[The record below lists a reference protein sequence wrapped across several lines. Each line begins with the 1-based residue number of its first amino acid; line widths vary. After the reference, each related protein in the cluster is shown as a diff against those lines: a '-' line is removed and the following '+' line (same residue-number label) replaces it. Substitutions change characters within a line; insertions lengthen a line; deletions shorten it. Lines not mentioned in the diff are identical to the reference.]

1 MSLNTNFNVNPYY
14 DDFDEAKKFLRLLF
28 KPGYAV
34 QARELTQLQT
44 LLQNQIGRF
53 GDNIF
58 KNGSIVT
65 GGQTFLQDATYLKLD
80 TDYAGTA
87 VIANNFNG
95 LTVTNLAGTKRGEVI
110 VAYDANAGTGDPK
123 TLLVKQLY
131 GTAFASGETITTV
144 ETAPSFANVSTSGVG
159 TGQTFSVNDGVF
171 YYDGF
176 FIKNDAQTI
185 ATSKYNNITANARI
199 GFEITESIPVYT
211 QDTSLLDPAQDASN
225 FQAPGSDRY
234 KIELVLATRALDSTD
249 DTQFIELARVEN
261 GQLIYSVKYPL
272 YAELEATLARRTY
285 DESGNYTVR
294 PFKLALQT
302 SSSNTANAQIILSP
316 GKAYVYGYEYETI
329 APTTITVSKPR
340 TTDSL
345 NNKRITADYGYYVY
359 SNTHFG
365 SLPINSLQTVDLHC
379 VPNSVI
385 NVATTATIVNT
396 KIGTARVKS
405 ISYETASNTSNSAT
419 YEYRTYL
426 FDVNVGS
433 IIGGNVVVAGSNTSY
448 IQLANSVTGSQL
460 YSTANSAY
468 AGAKFRIITGPGS
481 GETPKT
487 ITNYNGAT
495 QTIQLSAP
503 FITTPTALSNWSIDF
518 EFAETESFVITEA
531 TTRKAAADIAPASK
545 DYASTYQDTVISDST
560 LEPLIFNL
568 GQKYVAQN
576 TIADFSYN
584 YKRLYE
590 SQAFSSGVS
599 PTLATGT
606 GESISSANT
615 TNSELENYQIVVK
628 TADTSNVYKVGQII
642 PNNLYTVDTGTKKI
656 TITNGTDLVA
666 NITAVIISS
675 NPAVKSK
682 TYVGANTTVQTSGGT
697 SIFANNGVILYK
709 TQGQTHIMANTI
721 IKTPDTPQSL
731 FVSDVVG
738 LVSVL
743 DFNGNQITVANASS
757 AIDVTTRYTLDFGQ
771 KDSFYDHASIK
782 LRPGYSAPV
791 GPLVVKYNAFNSS
804 GAGYFSVDSYLGYY
818 ESIPTYYSQVNGTT
832 YELRDCLDF
841 RPVRAV
847 PTSPTT
853 ANTVT
858 FDVDSTTTGPKIPK
872 NGSDIVLDYQYYL
885 PRIDKVALN
894 KNKTFEVIKGI
905 PSLTPVEPRDKDG
918 AMTMY
923 ILNQPAYT
931 ANTSDIQVQYIDNR
945 RYTMKDIGSL
955 DKRIGNLEY
964 YTSLTLLEQSTIN
977 KQDLTILDST
987 NLPRFKNGILV
998 DSFKGHSVADVGA
1011 NDYKAAIDPTYQELR
1026 PSFNISSH
1034 LLTFSA
1040 ANSSNYTLNG
1050 PLLTANATH
1059 SLFVN
1064 QNKASKSLNINPF
1077 NVTNYL
1083 GKIQLDPASDVWID
1097 TNKQPDVLVNLQ
1109 GDKDAWNL
1117 ITQNVYNYEWGDWN
1131 TYWSGTN
1138 ISGAVA
1144 SDATLFGGR
1153 GRQAT
1158 GTQYITTS
1166 NAQTRSGVLSTVV
1179 PSTITQSLGDRV
1191 VDVSIIPYMRN
1202 RGVLFVG
1209 SDFKP
1214 TTTLYS
1220 FFDNTDINK
1229 YVARANKFTLA
1240 SNNLNYKVAIGSP
1253 ETVNV
1258 RNTAT
1263 STTNA
1268 TAFVVR
1274 TSNTE
1279 VFVVN
1284 LSPSTA
1290 LNGATMNLVGQSS
1303 GTNYKINGYDHYSGS
1318 AVSATP
1324 STIVLSVDATSA
1336 NNTSTYAGLPIYIVS
1351 GTGAGQVAT
1360 VSSYTSGT
1368 RTINI
1373 VGTWTT
1379 TPDATSFYSI
1389 GNLTTTQ
1396 AGDIA
1401 GVFNIPTGTFRIGEK
1416 NFRLNDSSTGDIPS
1430 SSTNGDAT
1438 FYAQGILEKTENTII
1453 STTVPTIQRAA
1464 VTDNRVVSSTTS
1476 REVVTGYY
1484 DPLAQTFLVSSQN
1497 YPQGIFLSK
1506 LRFCFKSKDDT
1517 QPVTLQIR
1525 PAVNGYPSS
1534 STIYPYSTVVLSPDK
1549 VKTTS
1554 SPSLADA
1561 DSNKYTEFVFDAP
1574 IYLQPGEHAF
1584 TLISNS
1590 LKYEVWAAEIGKLDV
1605 VAGKQISEQPYGGSL
1620 FLSQNGSTWTAD
1632 QNSDMMFQLYRYT
1645 FDTTTPTIAQ
1655 FNVTAPASN
1664 TPFDLTSLMATDVVL
1679 PNTSIAYTFNSE
1691 KSTGGM
1697 TGFQTIT
1704 PLTDY
1709 PMTDGYGRRVLNPA
1723 TGNLSFSVKATISTL
1738 NADVSPFIDI
1748 TRYGMLAIENII
1760 NDLPLSNSQITLT
1773 SGGTG
1778 YSTNANATVTI
1789 SAPTGSSGTQ
1799 ATAAAVV
1806 TNNVVTS
1813 IYLTNAGSGYE
1824 TSPTITLTD
1833 ANTTPGSG
1841 ATITYNGEDKKSG
1854 GNSNVRYIT
1863 RRITL
1868 ADGFDSGDLRVY
1880 LTAYKPTGSNIR
1892 VYYKLLSLSDPDNF
1906 EDKSYQL
1913 MTEIGNANF
1922 VSTNPSDY
1930 RELSFAP
1937 GSGGVA
1943 NNSVSYTSGS
1953 TSFSKFKTFSI
1964 KIVMTGTDTTDVP
1977 KIRDFRSIALPTG
1990 N

>member
-58 KNGSIVT
+58 KNGSLVT

-80 TDYAGTA
+80 TDYSGTA
-87 VIANNFNG
+87 VVATNFNG
-95 LTVTNLAGTKRGEVI
+95 LTITNSAGTKRGEVI
-110 VAYDANAGTGDPK
+110 VAYDANPGTGDPK

-131 GTAFASGETITTV
+131 GDAFTSGETIKTV
-144 ETAPSFANVSTSGVG
+144 EAAPSFANVSTSGVG
-159 TGQTFSVNDGVF
+159 TGQTFSINDGVF

-185 ATSKYNNITANARI
+185 ATSKYNNATANARI
-199 GFEITESIPVYT
+199 GFEISESIPVYT

-234 KIELVLATRALDSTD
+234 KIDLILATRALDSTD

-261 GQLIYSVKYPL
+261 GQLTYSVKYPL

-302 SSSNTANAQIILSP
+302 SSSNTANAQVILSP

-329 APTTITVSKPR
+329 APSTITFAKPR
-340 TTDSL
+340 TTDSVT
-345 NNKRITADYGYYVY
+345 NKRITADYGYYVY

-365 SLPINSLQTVDLHC
+365 TFPINTLDTIDLHC

-385 NVATTATIVNT
+385 NVATTASITNT
-396 KIGTARVKS
+396 KIGTARVRS
-405 ISYETASNTSNSAT
+405 ISYETAANTSNSAT

-433 IIGGNVVVAGSNTSY
+433 ITGGNVVVAGTNTGY
-448 IQLANSVTGSQL
+448 VQIANSVTGSQL

-468 AGAKFRIITGPGS
+468 TGAKFRILTGPGA

-495 QTIQLSAP
+495 QTIQLSGP
-503 FITTPTALSNWSIDF
+503 FVTTPNSLSNWSIDF
-518 EFAETESFVITEA
+518 EFAEVESMAVTSG
-531 TTRKAAADIAPASK
+531 TTRLAASDIAPPSK
-545 DYASTYQDTVISDST
+545 DFASTYDDAVIADSS
-560 LEPLIFNL
+560 LEPLIFDL
-568 GQKYVAQN
+568 GQKYVSQN
-576 TIADFSYN
+576 TISNFSYS

-599 PTLATGT
+599 PTLSTGT
-606 GESISSANT
+606 GESIAAASS
-615 TNSELENYQIVVK
+615 TNSELEKYRIVV
-628 TADTSNVYKVGQII
+628 TNAGTSSYKVGQII
-642 PNNLYTVDTGTKKI
+642 SNDLYSVDTGTKRI
-656 TITNGTDLVA
+656 TVTNGGSMTA
-666 NITAVIISS
+666 NIIAVIDSS
-675 NPAVKSK
+675 NPAVKGK
-682 TYVGANTTVQTSGGT
+682 TYVGANATVQTSGGT
-697 SIFANNGVILYK
+697 SIFANNGVILYA
-709 TQGQTHIMANTI
+709 TQGQTHIMANTVV
-721 IKTPDTPQSL
+721 KAPDTPQSL
-731 FVSDVVG
+731 FVPDVIQ

-743 DFNGNQITVANASS
+743 DFNGTQITTANATT
-757 AIDVTTRYTLDFGQ
+757 ATDVTSRYVLDPGQ
-771 KDSFYDHASIK
+771 KDSYYDHAAIK
-782 LRPGYSAPV
+782 LRPGYSAPT
-791 GPLVVKYNAFNSS
+791 GPLVVKYNAFSSS

-818 ESIPTYYSQVNGTT
+818 ESIPTYYSQINGKT
-832 YELRDCLDF
+832 YPLRDSLDF
-841 RPVRAV
+841 RPVRKI
-847 PTSPTT
+847 PTSAAT

-858 FDVDSTTTGPKIPK
+858 FDVDSTTTGPKIPE
-872 NGSDIVLDYQYYL
+872 NGSDIILNYQYYL

-894 KNKTFEVIKGI
+894 KNKTFEVIQGI
-905 PSLTPVEPRDKDG
+905 PALDPVEPKDKDG
-918 AMTMY
+918 SMTMY
-923 ILNQPAYT
+923 ILREPAYT
-931 ANTSDIQVQYIDNR
+931 ANTSDINVQYIDNR

-964 YTSLTLLEQSTIN
+964 YTSLSLLEQSAFN

-987 NLPRFKNGILV
+987 NLPRFKNGIVV
-998 DSFKGHSVADVGA
+998 DSFKGHSVADVGS
-1011 NDYKAAIDPTYQELR
+1011 NEYQAAIDPTGQELR
-1026 PSFNISSH
+1026 PSFNITSQ
-1034 LLTFSA
+1034 LLTFSS
-1040 ANSSNYTLNG
+1040 ANSTNYTLNG

-1059 SLFVN
+1059 TLFVD
-1064 QNKASKSLNINPF
+1064 QNKASKAININPF

-1097 TNKQPDVLVNLQ
+1097 TQKQPDVLVNLQ

-1117 ITQNVYNYEWGDWN
+1117 ILKNAYSYEWGDWN
-1131 TYWSGTN
+1131 TYWSGTT
-1138 ISGAVA
+1138 ISGANEYYG
-1144 SDATLFGGR
+1144 TLNGGW
-1153 GRQAT
+1153 GRVSY
-1158 GTQYITTS
+1158 GTQYTTTTQD
-1166 NAQTRSGVLSTVV
+1166 QTRSGVLSTVV

-1191 VDVSIIPYMRN
+1191 VDVSIIPYMRT
-1202 RGVLFVG
+1202 RSVLFTG

-1240 SNNLNYKVAIGSP
+1240 SNNLKYNTAIGSP
-1253 ETVNV
+1253 ETVIV
-1258 RNTAT
+1258 SNTAT

-1284 LSPSTA
+1284 LNPSSA
-1290 LNGATMNLVGQSS
+1290 LNGATMNLVGQST
-1303 GTNYKINGYDHYSGS
+1303 GTNYKINGYDHYSGTVS
-1318 AVSATP
+1318 SATS
-1324 STIVLSVDATSA
+1324 STVVLSVDAASA
-1336 NNTSTYAGLPIYIVS
+1336 NNTSAYAGLPIYIVS

-1360 VSSYTSGT
+1360 ISTYTPAT
-1368 RTINI
+1368 RTVNL
-1373 VGTWTT
+1373 VGTWTI
-1379 TPDATSFYSI
+1379 TPDSTSFYSI

-1401 GVFNIPTGTFRIGEK
+1401 GVFTIPNSTFRIGEK
-1416 NFRLNDSSTGDIPS
+1416 NFRLIDTQTGDIPS
-1430 SSTNGDAT
+1430 SATNGDAT
-1438 FYAQGILEKTENTII
+1438 YYAQGILEKTENTII

-1476 REVVTGYY
+1476 RTVVTGYY

-1549 VKTTS
+1549 VKVS
-1554 SPSLADA
+1554 QSPDLNDA
-1561 DSNKYTEFVFDAP
+1561 TKYTEFVFDAP

-1584 TLISNS
+1584 TVISNS
-1590 LKYEVWAAEIGKLDV
+1590 LKYEIWAAEIGKLDV

-1632 QNSDMMFQLYRYT
+1632 QNSDLMFQLYRYT
-1645 FDTTTPTIAQ
+1645 FSTSPTIAQ
-1655 FNVTAPASN
+1655 FNVTAPSSN
-1664 TPFDLTSLMATDVVL
+1664 VAMDLVQIMSTDIVL
-1679 PNTSIAYTFNSE
+1679 PNTSISYTFNSE
-1691 KSTGGM
+1691 KATGGM
-1697 TGFQTIT
+1697 TGYRNIT

-1723 TGNLSFSVKATISTL
+1723 NGNSTFTVKATMATANPDI
-1738 NADVSPFIDI
+1738 SPFIDI
-1748 TRYGMLAIENII
+1748 TRYGILAVENII
-1760 NDLPLSNSQITLT
+1760 NNLPLSNSQISIT
-1773 SGGTG
+1773 SGGTA
-1778 YSTNANATVTI
+1778 YSTNANAVVSI
-1789 SAPTGSSGTQ
+1789 TGGGGSG

-1806 TNNVVTS
+1806 TGNVVTS

-1833 ANTTPGSG
+1833 ANTTPGTG
-1841 ATITYNGEDKKSG
+1841 CTITYNGEDKKSG
-1854 GNSNVRYIT
+1854 GNANVRYMT

-1880 LTAYKPTGSNIR
+1880 LTAYKPSGSNIR
-1892 VYYKLLSLSDPDNF
+1892 VYYKLLSTSDIDTF
-1906 EDKSYQL
+1906 ENKSYQL
-1913 MTEIGNANF
+1913 MTEIGNTNF
-1922 VSTNPSDY
+1922 VSNNPGDY

-1943 NNSVSYTSGS
+1943 NNSVTYTSGS
-1953 TSFSKFKTFSI
+1953 TSYSKFKTFSI
-1964 KIVMTGTDTTDVP
+1964 KIVMSGTDTTDVP
-1977 KIRDFRSIALPTG
+1977 KVRDLRAIALPSGT
-1990 N
+1990 

>member
-14 DDFDEAKKFLRLLF
+14 DDFDETKKFLRLLF

-80 TDYAGTA
+80 SDYSGSAI
-87 VIANNFNG
+87 VANNFNG
-95 LTVTNLAGTKRGEVI
+95 LTITNLSGTKRGEVI
-110 VAYDANAGTGDPK
+110 VAYDSNAGTGDPK

-144 ETAPSFANVSTSGVG
+144 ENAPSFANISTSGVG
-159 TGQTFSVNDGVF
+159 TGQTFSVNEGVF

-185 ATSKYNNITANARI
+185 ATSKYNNATANARI

-261 GQLIYSVKYPL
+261 GQLTYSVKYPL

-294 PFKLALQT
+294 PFKLALET
-302 SSSNTANAQIILSP
+302 SSSNTANINVILSP

-329 APTTITVSKPR
+329 SPTTITFSKPR
-340 TTDSL
+340 TTESI
-345 NNKRITADYGYYVY
+345 NNKRLTADYGYYVY
-359 SNTHFG
+359 SNTHYG
-365 SLPINSLQTVDLHC
+365 SFPINSLQTIDLHC

-385 NVATTATIVNT
+385 NVSTTATITNT
-396 KIGTARVKS
+396 KIGTARVRS
-405 ISYETASNTSNSAT
+405 ISYETASNTSNSST

-433 IIGGNVVVAGSNTSY
+433 IRGGNVVAAGTNTGY
-448 IQLANSVTGSQL
+448 IQIANSVTGSQL

-468 AGAKFRIITGPGS
+468 LGAKFRIITGPGA

-487 ITNYNGAT
+487 IINYNGAT
-495 QTIQLSAP
+495 QTIQLSDP
-503 FITTPTALSNWSIDF
+503 YVTTPNALSNWSIDF
-518 EFAETESFVITEA
+518 EFAQVESLAVTSS
-531 TTRKAAADIAPASK
+531 TTRLAAADIAPASK
-545 DYASTYQDTVISDST
+545 DYASTYQDSIISDT
-560 LEPLIFNL
+560 NLEPLIFDV
-568 GQKYVAQN
+568 GQAYVAQN
-576 TIADFSYN
+576 TIADFSFSF
-584 YKRLYE
+584 KRLYE
-590 SQAFSSGVS
+590 AQAFGSGIS
-599 PTLATGT
+599 PALSTGT
-606 GESISSANT
+606 GETLSSAT
-615 TNSELENYQIVVK
+615 TTSTKNENYQIVV
-628 TADTSNVYKVGQII
+628 TSVGTSPYTVGQII
-642 PNNLYTVDTGTKKI
+642 PSNLFTVDTGTKQI
-656 TITNGTDLVA
+656 TVTNGGSMTA
-666 NITAVIISS
+666 NITAVLSGS

-682 TYVGANTTVQTSGGT
+682 TYVGANATVQTSGGT
-697 SIFANNGVILYK
+697 SIFANNGVILYA

-721 IKTPDTPQSL
+721 VKTPDTPQSL
-731 FVSDVVG
+731 FVPDVIE

-743 DFNGNQITVANASS
+743 DFNNTTITTANA
-757 AIDVTTRYTLDFGQ
+757 ATATDVTSRYTLDVGQ
-771 KDSFYDHASIK
+771 RDSFYDHAAIK

-791 GPLVVKYNAFNSS
+791 GPLVVKFNAFSPAT

-818 ESIPTYYSQVNGTT
+818 ESIPTYSSKVNGKT
-832 YELRDCLDF
+832 YKLRDCLDY
-841 RPVRAV
+841 RPVRTI
-847 PTSPTT
+847 PTSATT

-858 FDVDSTTTGPKIPK
+858 FDVSSTTTGPKIPK
-872 NGSDIVLDYQYYL
+872 NGSDILLDYQYYL
-885 PRIDKVALN
+885 PRIDKIALN

-905 PSLTPVEPRDKDG
+905 PSLTPVEPKDKDG
-918 AMTMY
+918 SMTMY
-923 ILNQPAYT
+923 VLGEPAYT
-931 ANTSDIQVQYIDNR
+931 ANTSDIQVRYIDNR
-945 RYTMKDIGSL
+945 RYTMRDIGDIS
-955 DKRIGNLEY
+955 KRVENLEY
-964 YTSLTLLEQSTIN
+964 YTSLSLLEQSAFN

-987 NLPRFKNGILV
+987 NLPRFKNGIVV

-1011 NDYKAAIDPTYQELR
+1011 NEYKAAIDPQIQELR

-1050 PLLTANATH
+1050 PLLTSNATH

-1064 QNKASKSLNINPF
+1064 QNKASKAININPF

-1097 TNKQPDVLVNLQ
+1097 TQKQPDVLVNLQ

-1117 ITQNVYNYEWGDWN
+1117 ITRNAYNYEWGDWS
-1131 TYWSGTN
+1131 TYWSGQTTVG
-1138 ISGAVA
+1138 GAVRGVGGWINGG
-1144 SDATLFGGR
+1144 SGGATWV
-1153 GRQAT
+1153 Q
-1158 GTQYITTS
+1158 TQYTTTTA
-1166 NAQTRSGVLSTVV
+1166 AQTRSGVLSTVV
-1179 PSTITQSLGDRV
+1179 PATITQSLGDRI

-1202 RGVLFVG
+1202 RSVLFVG

-1240 SNNLNYKVAIGSP
+1240 LNNLKYQASIGSP
-1253 ETVNV
+1253 ETVRV
-1258 RNTAT
+1258 SNTAT

-1268 TAFVVR
+1268 TALVVR

-1284 LSPSTA
+1284 LNPSTA
-1290 LNGATMNLVGQSS
+1290 LNGATMNLVGQTT
-1303 GTNYKINGYDHYSGS
+1303 GTNYKINGYDHYSGT
-1318 AVSATP
+1318 AVSATS

-1360 VSSYTSGT
+1360 ISSYTSAT

-1396 AGDIA
+1396 TGDVA
-1401 GVFNIPTGTFRIGEK
+1401 GVFNIPSGTFRIGEK
-1416 NFRLNDSSTGDIPS
+1416 NFRLIDNQTGDIPS

-1464 VTDNRVVSSTTS
+1464 VTDSRVVSSTTS
-1476 REVVTGYY
+1476 RDVVVGYY

-1506 LRFCFKSKDDT
+1506 LRLCFKSKDDT

-1534 STIYPYSTVVLSPDK
+1534 SVIYPYSTVVLSPDK
-1549 VKTTS
+1549 VKITQ
-1554 SPSLADA
+1554 SPDLNDA
-1561 DSNKYTEFVFDAP
+1561 NKYTEFVFDAP
-1574 IYLQPGEHAF
+1574 IYLQPGEHTF
-1584 TLISNS
+1584 TVISNS
-1590 LKYEVWAAEIGKLDV
+1590 LKYEIWAAEIGKLDV

-1632 QNSDMMFQLYRYT
+1632 QNSDLMFQLYRYT
-1645 FDTTTPTIAQ
+1645 FDTVNPTIAQ
-1655 FNVTAPASN
+1655 FNVTAPTSN
-1664 TPFDLTSLMATDVVL
+1664 TPFDLTQLMATDVVL
-1679 PNTSIAYTFNSE
+1679 PNTSVTYTFNSE

-1704 PLTDY
+1704 PSTDY
-1709 PMTDGYGRRVLNPA
+1709 PMTDGYGRRVLNPT
-1723 TGNLSFSVKATISTL
+1723 TGNLSFSVKATIATL
-1738 NADVSPFIDI
+1738 NADISPFLDI
-1748 TRYGMLAIENII
+1748 TRYGIIAVENII
-1760 NDLPLSNSQITLT
+1760 SNLPLSNSQITLV

-1778 YSTNANATVTI
+1778 YSTNANAVVTI
-1789 SAPTGSSGTQ
+1789 TGGGGSG

-1813 IYLTNAGSGYE
+1813 IYLTNSGSGYE

-1833 ANTTPGSG
+1833 ANTTPGTG
-1841 ATITYNGEDKKSG
+1841 CTITYNGEDKKSG
-1854 GNSNVRYIT
+1854 GNADVRYIT
-1863 RRITL
+1863 RRVTL

-1880 LTAYKPTGSNIR
+1880 LTAYKPSGSNIR
-1892 VYYKLLSLSDPDNF
+1892 VYYKLLSTSDIDTF
-1906 EDKSYQL
+1906 ENKSYQL

-1922 VSTNPSDY
+1922 ISNSPSDY

-1937 GSGGVA
+1937 GLGGTA
-1943 NNSVSYTSGS
+1943 NNSVSYTSGT
-1953 TSFSKFKTFSI
+1953 TSYSKFKTFSI
-1964 KIVMTGTDTTDVP
+1964 KIVMTGTDTTNVP
-1977 KIRDFRSIALPTG
+1977 KVRDLRAIALPSG
-1990 N
+1990 I

>member
-14 DDFDEAKKFLRLLF
+14 DDFDEGKKFLRLLF

-58 KNGSIVT
+58 KNGSLVT

-87 VIANNFNG
+87 VVAKNFNG
-95 LTVTNLAGTKRGEVI
+95 LTITNISGTKRGEVI
-110 VAYDANAGTGDPK
+110 VTYDINSGTNPAEPK

-131 GTAFASGETITTV
+131 GTPFTSGETIKTV

-159 TGQTFSVNDGVF
+159 TGQTFSINSGVF

-185 ATSKYNNITANARI
+185 ATSKYNNTTANARI

-234 KIELVLATRALDSTD
+234 KIDLVLASRSLTSTD

-261 GQLIYSVKYPL
+261 GQLTYSVKYPL

-294 PFKLALQT
+294 PFKLALET
-302 SSSNTANAQIILSP
+302 SSSNTANVNVILSP

-329 APTTITVSKPR
+329 SPTTITLSKPR
-340 TTDSL
+340 TTDFV

-359 SNTHFG
+359 SNTHYG
-365 SLPINSLQTVDLHC
+365 SFPINSLQTVDLHC

-385 NVATTATIVNT
+385 NVATTATITNT

-405 ISYETASNTSNSAT
+405 ISYDTAANTSNSST
-419 YEYRTYL
+419 YQYRTYL

-433 IIGGNVVVAGSNTSY
+433 IIGGNVVVAGTNTGY
-448 IQLANSVTGSQL
+448 VQLANSVTGSQL

-468 AGAKFRIITGPGS
+468 VGATFRIITGPGA
-481 GETPKT
+481 GETPKI

-495 QTIQLSAP
+495 QTIKLSDP
-503 FITTPTALSNWSIDF
+503 YLTTPNASSNWSIDF
-518 EFAETESFVITEA
+518 EFNDVESMAITSS
-531 TTRKAAADIAPASK
+531 TTRLAAADIAPPSK
-545 DYASTYQDTVISDST
+545 DYASTYEDTIVLDST

-568 GQKYVAQN
+568 GQSYVAQN
-576 TIADFSYN
+576 TIADFSYS

-590 SQAFSSGVS
+590 SQSFGSGVS
-599 PTLATGT
+599 PVLGVGT
-606 GESISSANT
+606 GETISSANT
-615 TNSELENYQIVVK
+615 TTTKNENYQIVV
-628 TADTSNVYKVGQII
+628 TSVGSSPYTIGQII
-642 PNNLYTVDTGTKKI
+642 PANLFTVDTGTKQI
-656 TITNGTDLVA
+656 TVTNGGSMAA
-666 NITAVIISS
+666 NVTAVINAS
-675 NPAVKSK
+675 NPSVKSK
-682 TYVGANTTVQTSGGT
+682 QYVGANPTVQTSGGT
-697 SIFANNGVILYK
+697 SIFANNGVILYAS
-709 TQGQTHIMANTI
+709 QGQTHIMANTVV
-721 IKTPDTPQSL
+721 KTPDTPQSL
-731 FVSDVVG
+731 FVPDVIQI
-738 LVSVL
+738 VSIL
-743 DFNGNQITVANASS
+743 DFNNSAITVANSAT
-757 AIDVTTRYTLDFGQ
+757 AIDVTTRYTLDVGQ
-771 KDSFYDHASIK
+771 KDSFYDHAAIK
-782 LRPGYSAPV
+782 LRPGYAAPV
-791 GPLVVKYNAFNSS
+791 GPLVVKFNSFS
-804 GAGYFSVDSYLGYY
+804 SATGGGYFSVDSYLGYY
-818 ESIPTYYSQVNGTT
+818 DSIPTYISKVNGKT
-832 YELRDCLDF
+832 YYLRDCLDY
-841 RPVRAV
+841 RPVRTI
-847 PTSPTT
+847 PTSAAT

-858 FDVDSTTTGPKIPK
+858 FNVVSSTTGPQIPD

-894 KNKTFEVIKGI
+894 KNRTFEVIKGI
-905 PSLTPVEPRDKDG
+905 PSLTPVEPKDKDG
-918 AMTMY
+918 SMTMY
-923 ILNQPAYT
+923 ILREPAYT
-931 ANTSDIQVQYIDNR
+931 ANTSDINVQYIDNR
-945 RYTMKDIGSL
+945 RYTMRDIGDIS
-955 DKRIGNLEY
+955 KRVENLEY
-964 YTSLTLLEQSTIN
+964 YTSLSLLEQSAFN

-987 NLPRFKNGILV
+987 NLPRFKNGIVV

-1011 NDYKAAIDPTYQELR
+1011 NDYKASIDPQIHELR

-1040 ANSSNYTLNG
+1040 ANSSNYMLNG
-1050 PLLTANATH
+1050 PLLTSNATH

-1064 QNKASKSLNINPF
+1064 QNKASKSININPF

-1097 TNKQPDVLVNLQ
+1097 TTKQPDVLVNLQ

-1117 ITQNVYNYEWGDWN
+1117 ILKDAYNYEWGDWN
-1131 TYWSGTN
+1131 TYWTGTSV
-1138 ISGAVA
+1138 SGANQFYG
-1144 SDATLFGGR
+1144 TLNGGW
-1153 GRQAT
+1153 ALVSY
-1158 GTQYITTS
+1158 GTQYTTTTQ
-1166 NAQTRSGVLSTVV
+1166 NQTRSGVLSTVV

-1202 RGVLFVG
+1202 RSVLFVG

-1240 SNNLNYKVAIGSP
+1240 SNNLKYNTAIGSP
-1253 ETVNV
+1253 ETVIV
-1258 RNTAT
+1258 SNTAT

-1268 TAFVVR
+1268 TAFAVR

-1279 VFVVN
+1279 IFVVN
-1284 LSPSTA
+1284 LNPSSA
-1290 LNGATMNLVGQSS
+1290 LNGATMNLVGQST

-1318 AVSATP
+1318 AVSATS
-1324 STIVLSVDATSA
+1324 STIVLSVDAGSA

-1360 VSSYTSGT
+1360 ISTYTAAT
-1368 RTINI
+1368 RTVNL

-1396 AGDIA
+1396 AGDVA

-1416 NFRLNDSSTGDIPS
+1416 NFRLIDNQTGDIPS

-1438 FYAQGILEKTENTII
+1438 YYAQGILEKTENTII

-1476 REVVTGYY
+1476 RTVVTGYY

-1506 LRFCFKSKDDT
+1506 LRLCFKSKDDT

-1534 STIYPYSTVVLSPDK
+1534 SVIYPYSTVVLSPDK
-1549 VKTTS
+1549 VKVTQ
-1554 SPSLADA
+1554 SPDLN
-1561 DSNKYTEFVFDAP
+1561 DSTKYTEFVFDAP

-1584 TLISNS
+1584 TVISNS

-1645 FDTTTPTIAQ
+1645 FDTVTPTVAQ

-1664 TPFDLTSLMATDVVL
+1664 TPFDLTQLIASDVVL
-1679 PNTSIAYTFNSE
+1679 PNTSITYTFNSE
-1691 KSTGGM
+1691 ESTGGM

-1704 PLTDY
+1704 PSTDY
-1709 PMTDGYGRRVLNPA
+1709 PMTDGYGRRVLNPT
-1723 TGNLSFSVKATISTL
+1723 TGNLSFSVKATIVTI
-1738 NADVSPFIDI
+1738 NPDISPFMDI
-1748 TRYGMLAIENII
+1748 TRYGLIAVENII
-1760 NDLPLSNSQITLT
+1760 TNLPLSNSQITLA

-1778 YSTNANATVTI
+1778 YSTNANAIVTI
-1789 SAPTGSSGTQ
+1789 TGGGGSG

-1813 IYLTNAGSGYE
+1813 IYLTASGSGYE

-1833 ANTTPGSG
+1833 ANTTPGTG
-1841 ATITYNGEDKKSG
+1841 CTITYNGEDRKSG
-1854 GNSNVRYIT
+1854 GNSDVRYIT
-1863 RRITL
+1863 RRVTL

-1892 VYYKLLSLSDPDNF
+1892 VYYKLLSTSDIDTF
-1906 EDKSYQL
+1906 ENKSYQL
-1913 MTEIGNANF
+1913 MTELGNANF
-1922 VSTNPSDY
+1922 VSNNPGDY

-1937 GSGGVA
+1937 GLNGTA
-1943 NNSVSYTSGS
+1943 NNSVSYTSG
-1953 TSFSKFKTFSI
+1953 TTAFTKFRTFSI
-1964 KIVMTGTDTTDVP
+1964 KIVMTGTNTTDVP
-1977 KIRDFRSIALPTG
+1977 KVRDFRAIALPSG
-1990 N
+1990 V

>member
-14 DDFDEAKKFLRLLF
+14 DDFDETKKFLRLLF

-44 LLQNQIGRF
+44 LLQNQINRF

-58 KNGSIVT
+58 QNGSIVT

-80 TDYAGTA
+80 TDYSGVA
-87 VIANNFNG
+87 VDALAFNG
-95 LTVTNLAGTKRGEVI
+95 LTITNLAGTKRGEVI
-110 VAYDANAGTGDPK
+110 ISYDANAGTGDPK

-131 GTAFASGETITTV
+131 GAPFASGETITTV
-144 ETAPSFANVSTSGVG
+144 ESAPAYANVSTSGVG
-159 TGQTFSVNDGVF
+159 TGQTFSINEGVF

-185 ATSKYNNITANARI
+185 ATSKYNNTTANARI
-199 GFEITESIPVYT
+199 GFEITESTVVYSE
-211 QDTSLLDPAQDASN
+211 DTSLLDPAQDASN

-234 KIELVLATRALDSTD
+234 KIQLVLATRSLTSTD
-249 DTQFIELARVEN
+249 DSQFIELARVEN
-261 GQLIYSVKYPL
+261 GQLTYSVKYPL

-294 PFKLALQT
+294 PFKLALET
-302 SSSNTANAQIILSP
+302 SSSNTANVNVILSP

-329 APTTITVSKPR
+329 APTTITFSKPR
-340 TTDSL
+340 TTDTL
-345 NNKRITADYGYYVY
+345 ANKRISSDYGYYVY

-385 NVATTATIVNT
+385 NVATTATITNT
-396 KIGTARVKS
+396 KIGTARIKS

-433 IIGGNVVVAGSNTSY
+433 ITGGNVVVAGSNTGY

-468 AGAKFRIITGPGS
+468 TGAKFRIITGPGA

-495 QTIQLSAP
+495 QTIQLSDP
-503 FITTPTALSNWSIDF
+503 FVTTPNALSNWSIDF
-518 EFAETESFVITEA
+518 EFAETESFAITSG
-531 TTRKAAADIAPASK
+531 TSRLAAADIAPSSK
-545 DYASTYQDTVISDST
+545 DYASTYQDTIISDST
-560 LEPLIFNL
+560 LEPLIFDL
-568 GQKYVAQN
+568 GQQYVAQN
-576 TIADFSYN
+576 TIADFSYS

-599 PTLATGT
+599 PTLSTGT
-606 GESISSANT
+606 GESISSAT
-615 TNSELENYQIVVK
+615 STNSELENYQIVV
-628 TADTSNVYKVGQII
+628 TNPGSSSYTIGQII
-642 PNNLYTVDTGTKKI
+642 PNNLYSVDTGTKKI
-656 TITNGTDLVA
+656 TVTNGGSMTA
-666 NITAVIISS
+666 NITAVIDSS
-675 NPAVKSK
+675 NPAVKGK
-682 TYVGANTTVQTSGGT
+682 TYVAANATVQTSGGT

-731 FVSDVVG
+731 FVPDVIG

-757 AIDVTTRYTLDFGQ
+757 AIDVTTRYTLDVGQ

-791 GPLVVKYNAFNSS
+791 GPLVVKYNAFSSS

-818 ESIPTYYSQVNGTT
+818 ESIPAYNSQISGKV

-858 FDVDSTTTGPKIPK
+858 FDVDSTTTGPKIPE

-918 AMTMY
+918 SMTMY
-923 ILNQPAYT
+923 ILREPAYT

-1011 NDYKAAIDPTYQELR
+1011 NDYKAAIDPTGQELR

-1040 ANSSNYTLNG
+1040 ANSTNYTLNG

-1059 SLFVN
+1059 NLFVD
-1064 QNKASKSLNINPF
+1064 QNKASKAININPF

-1117 ITQNVYNYEWGDWN
+1117 ILKDAYSYEWGDWN
-1131 TYWSGTN
+1131 TYWSGTSV
-1138 ISGAVA
+1138 SGAVE

-1153 GRQAT
+1153 GRQAY
-1158 GTQYITTS
+1158 GTQYITSTS
-1166 NAQTRSGVLSTVV
+1166 AQTRSGVLSTVV
-1179 PSTITQSLGDRV
+1179 PSTIIQSLGDRV
-1191 VDVSIIPYMRN
+1191 VDVSIIPYMRT

-1240 SNNLNYKVAIGSP
+1240 SNNLGYNTSIGSP
-1253 ETVNV
+1253 EVVNV
-1258 RNTAT
+1258 SNTAT

-1284 LSPSTA
+1284 LNPSTA
-1290 LNGATMNLVGQSS
+1290 LNGATMNLVGQTT
-1303 GTNYKINGYDHYSGS
+1303 GTSYKINGYDHYSGT
-1318 AVSATP
+1318 AVSATS

-1360 VSSYTSGT
+1360 VSSYDSAT
-1368 RTINI
+1368 RTITL

-1379 TPDATSFYSI
+1379 TPDSTSFYSI
-1389 GNLTTTQ
+1389 GNLKTTQ
-1396 AGDIA
+1396 AGDVA
-1401 GVFNIPTGTFRIGEK
+1401 GVFNIPDGTFRIGEK

-1476 REVVTGYY
+1476 RTVVTGYY

-1534 STIYPYSTVVLSPDK
+1534 SIIYPYSTVVLSPDK
-1549 VKTTS
+1549 VKTTQ
-1554 SPSLADA
+1554 SPDLN
-1561 DSNKYTEFVFDAP
+1561 DSTKYTEFVFDAP

-1645 FDTTTPTIAQ
+1645 FDTTTPTVAQ
-1655 FNVTAPASN
+1655 FNVTAPTSN
-1664 TPFDLTSLMATDVVL
+1664 TPFDLTSLMTTDVVL
-1679 PNTSIAYTFNSE
+1679 PNTSITYTFNSE

-1723 TGNLSFSVKATISTL
+1723 TGNLSFSVKATIATL
-1738 NADVSPFIDI
+1738 NPDISPFMDI
-1748 TRYGMLAIENII
+1748 TRYGMLAVENII
-1760 NDLPLSNSQITLT
+1760 NDLPLSNSQITLS
-1773 SGGTG
+1773 SGGTA
-1778 YSTNANATVTI
+1778 YSTNANAVVTI
-1789 SAPTGSSGTQ
+1789 TGGGGSG

-1824 TSPTITLTD
+1824 TSPTFTLVD
-1833 ANTTPGSG
+1833 ANTTPGTG
-1841 ATITYNGEDKKSG
+1841 VTITYNGEDKKSG

-1863 RRITL
+1863 RRVTL

-1892 VYYKLLSLSDPDNF
+1892 VYYKLLSISDADNF
-1906 EDKSYQL
+1906 EDKSWQL
-1913 MTEIGNANF
+1913 MTELGNANF
-1922 VSTNPSDY
+1922 ASTNPTDY
-1930 RELSFAP
+1930 RELSYAP
-1937 GSGGVA
+1937 GSGGIA

-1953 TSFSKFKTFSI
+1953 TSYSKFKTFSI

-1977 KIRDFRSIALPTG
+1977 KIRDFRAIALPTG

>member
-28 KPGYAV
+28 KPGFAV

-58 KNGSIVT
+58 KNGSLVT

-80 TDYAGTA
+80 TDYSGTA
-87 VIANNFNG
+87 VVATNFNG
-95 LTVTNLAGTKRGEVI
+95 LTITNTSGTKRGEVI
-110 VAYDANAGTGDPK
+110 VAYDANPGTGDPK

-131 GTAFASGETITTV
+131 GDAFASGETIKTV
-144 ETAPSFANVSTSGVG
+144 EAAPSFANVSTSGVG
-159 TGQTFSVNDGVF
+159 TGQTFSINSGVF

-185 ATSKYNNITANARI
+185 ATSKYNNATANARI
-199 GFEITESIPVYT
+199 GFEISESIPVYT

-234 KIELVLATRALDSTD
+234 KIDLILATRALDSTD

-261 GQLIYSVKYPL
+261 GQLTYSVKYPL

-302 SSSNTANAQIILSP
+302 SSSNTANAQVILSP
-316 GKAYVYGYEYETI
+316 GKAYVYGYEFETI
-329 APTTITVSKPR
+329 APSTLTFAKPR
-340 TTDSL
+340 TTDSVT
-345 NNKRITADYGYYVY
+345 NKRITADYGYYVY

-365 SLPINSLQTVDLHC
+365 TFPINTLDTIDLHC
-379 VPNSVI
+379 VSNSVI
-385 NVATTATIVNT
+385 NVATTASITNT
-396 KIGTARVKS
+396 KIGTARVRS
-405 ISYETASNTSNSAT
+405 ISYETAANTSNSAT

-433 IIGGNVVVAGSNTSY
+433 ITGGNVVVAGTNTGY
-448 IQLANSVTGSQL
+448 VQIANSVTGSQL

-468 AGAKFRIITGPGS
+468 TGAQFRILTGPGA

-495 QTIQLSAP
+495 QTIQLSGP
-503 FITTPTALSNWSIDF
+503 FVATPNALSNWSIDF
-518 EFAETESFVITEA
+518 EFAQVESMAITSG
-531 TTRKAAADIAPASK
+531 TTRLAASDIAPPSK
-545 DYASTYQDTVISDST
+545 DYASVYDDAVIADST
-560 LEPLIFNL
+560 LEPLLFDL
-568 GQKYVAQN
+568 GQKYVTQN
-576 TIADFSYN
+576 TISNFSYS

-599 PTLATGT
+599 PTLSTGT
-606 GESISSANT
+606 GESIASASS
-615 TNSELENYQIVVK
+615 TNSELEKYRIVV
-628 TADTSNVYKVGQII
+628 TAAGTSPYKVGQII
-642 PNNLYTVDTGTKKI
+642 SNDLYSVDTGTKRI
-656 TITNGTDLVA
+656 TVTNGGSMTA
-666 NITAVIISS
+666 NIIAVIDSS
-675 NPAVKSK
+675 NPAVKGK
-682 TYVGANTTVQTSGGT
+682 NYVGANATVQTSGGT
-697 SIFANNGVILYK
+697 SIFANNGVILYA
-709 TQGQTHIMANTI
+709 TQGQTHIMANTVV
-721 IKTPDTPQSL
+721 KTPDTPQSL
-731 FVSDVVG
+731 FVPDVIQ

-743 DFNGNQITVANASS
+743 DFNGTQITTANA
-757 AIDVTTRYTLDFGQ
+757 ATATDVTSRYVLDPGQ
-771 KDSFYDHASIK
+771 KDSYYDHAAIK
-782 LRPGYSAPV
+782 LRPGYSPPT
-791 GPLVVKYNAFNSS
+791 GPLVVKYNAFSSS

-818 ESIPTYYSQVNGTT
+818 ESIPTYYSQINGKK
-832 YELRDCLDF
+832 YSLRDSLDF
-841 RPVRAV
+841 RPVRKI
-847 PTSPTT
+847 PTSAAT

-858 FDVDSTTTGPKIPK
+858 FDVDSTTTGPKIPE
-872 NGSDIVLDYQYYL
+872 NGSDIILNYQYYL

-894 KNKTFEVIKGI
+894 KNKTFEVIQGI
-905 PSLTPVEPRDKDG
+905 PALEPVEPKDKDG
-918 AMTMY
+918 SMTMY
-923 ILNQPAYT
+923 ILREPAYT

-964 YTSLTLLEQSTIN
+964 YTSLSLLEQSAFN

-987 NLPRFKNGILV
+987 NLPRFKNGIVV
-998 DSFKGHSVADVGA
+998 DSFKGHSVADVGS
-1011 NDYKAAIDPTYQELR
+1011 NEYKAAIDPASQELR

-1034 LLTFSA
+1034 LLTFSS
-1040 ANSSNYTLNG
+1040 ANSTNYTLNG
-1050 PLLTANATH
+1050 PLLTTTATH
-1059 SLFVN
+1059 TLFVN
-1064 QNKASKSLNINPF
+1064 QNKASKAININPF

-1097 TNKQPDVLVNLQ
+1097 TQKQPDVLVNLE

-1117 ITQNVYNYEWGDWN
+1117 ILKDAYNYEWGDWN
-1131 TYWSGTN
+1131 TYWTGTTVSG
-1138 ISGAVA
+1138 GAWRGG
-1144 SDATLFGGR
+1144 GGR
-1153 GRQAT
+1153 IAIVE
-1158 GTQYITTS
+1158 TQYTTTTQ
-1166 NAQTRSGVLSTVV
+1166 NQTRSGVLSTVV

-1202 RGVLFVG
+1202 RSVLFVG

-1214 TTTLYS
+1214 TATLYS
-1220 FFDNTDINK
+1220 FFDSTDINK

-1240 SNNLNYKVAIGSP
+1240 SNNLKYNTAIGSP
-1253 ETVNV
+1253 ETVIV
-1258 RNTAT
+1258 SNTAT

-1268 TAFVVR
+1268 TAFAVR

-1279 VFVVN
+1279 IFVVN
-1284 LSPSTA
+1284 LNPSSA
-1290 LNGATMNLVGQSS
+1290 LNGATMNLVGQST

-1318 AVSATP
+1318 VSSATS
-1324 STIVLSVDATSA
+1324 STVVLSVDAASA

-1360 VSSYTSGT
+1360 VSSYTAAT
-1368 RTINI
+1368 RTINL
-1373 VGTWTT
+1373 VGTWTI

-1396 AGDIA
+1396 AGDVA
-1401 GVFNIPTGTFRIGEK
+1401 GVFNIPNSTFRIGEK
-1416 NFRLNDSSTGDIPS
+1416 NFRLIDTSTGDIPS

-1438 FYAQGILEKTENTII
+1438 YYAQGILEKTENTII

-1476 REVVTGYY
+1476 RNVVTGYY

-1549 VKTTS
+1549 VKVS
-1554 SPSLADA
+1554 QSPDLNDA
-1561 DSNKYTEFVFDAP
+1561 NKYTEFVFDAP

-1584 TLISNS
+1584 TVISNS
-1590 LKYEVWAAEIGKLDV
+1590 LKYDIWAAEIGKLDV

-1632 QNSDMMFQLYRYT
+1632 QNSDLMFQLYRYT
-1645 FDTTTPTIAQ
+1645 FSTSPTIAQ
-1655 FNVTAPASN
+1655 FNVTAPSSN
-1664 TPFDLTSLMATDVVL
+1664 VAMDLAQIMSTDIVL
-1679 PNTSIAYTFNSE
+1679 PNTSITYTFNSE

-1697 TGFQTIT
+1697 TGYQNIT

-1709 PMTDGYGRRVLNPA
+1709 PMVDGYGRRVINPA
-1723 TGNLSFSVKATISTL
+1723 NGNSTFTVKATMTTANPDI
-1738 NADVSPFIDI
+1738 SPFIDI
-1748 TRYGMLAIENII
+1748 TRYGVLAVENII
-1760 NDLPLSNSQITLT
+1760 NNLPLSNSQITIT
-1773 SGGTG
+1773 NGGTA
-1778 YSTNANATVTI
+1778 YSTNANAVVSI
-1789 SAPTGSSGTQ
+1789 TGGGGSG

-1806 TNNVVTS
+1806 TGNVITS

-1833 ANTTPGSG
+1833 ANTTPGTG
-1841 ATITYNGEDKKSG
+1841 CTITYNGEDKKSG

-1863 RRITL
+1863 RRVTL

-1880 LTAYKPTGSNIR
+1880 LTAYKPSGSNIR
-1892 VYYKLLSLSDPDNF
+1892 IYYKLLSTSDIDAF
-1906 EDKSYQL
+1906 ENKSYQL
-1913 MTEIGNANF
+1913 MTEIGNTNF
-1922 VSTNPSDY
+1922 VSNNFNDY

-1953 TSFSKFKTFSI
+1953 TSYSKFKTFSI
-1964 KIVMTGTDTTDVP
+1964 KIVMTGTNTTDVP
-1977 KIRDFRSIALPTG
+1977 KVRDLRVIALPSGT
-1990 N
+1990 